1 MDLHT
6 WGTLTATFQKGVKDM
21 PKPFK
26 RRDKGTTNSKF
37 FYFNV
42 ADESHAKIL
51 ERSRKVD
58 PMQAIGRVVAID
70 EY

>member
-1 MDLHT
+1 MS
-6 WGTLTATFQKGVKDM
+6 
-21 PKPFK
+21 KPIK
-26 RRDKGTTNSKF
+26 RRSEGTHQSKF

-51 ERSRKVD
+51 ERSRKID
-58 PMQAIGRVVAID
+58 PMQAIGRIVAID

>member
-1 MDLHT
+1 
-6 WGTLTATFQKGVKDM
+6 VIVM
-21 PKPFK
+21 PKPMM
-26 RRDKGTTNSKF
+26 RRTTQGGPKF

-51 ERSRKVD
+51 EKSRKID
-58 PMQAIGRVVAID
+58 PMAEISRVTEID